1 MRTSAWRALGL
12 ICAVVFYAISLSGQA
27 YELTSPVALSYH
39 EVLRKTYAVGAFAVL
54 GFALERSRVPRLGGV
69 AVAAG
74 AIAIYSLAIEIGQTL
89 MGSTESLAEH
99 GFDVASGLAGG
110 ALGAFAS
117 LLFSGPRA
125 PARRAEAIA
134 LVVVFALL
142 AWGFLQTYAR
152 APLGQTH

>member
-1 MRTSAWRALGL
+1 MRTSAWRAFGL

-27 YELTSPVALSYH
+27 YELTSPAALSYH

-69 AVAAG
+69 TVAAI
-74 AIAIYSLAIEIGQTL
+74 AIAIYSLAIEIGQTVL
-89 MGSTESLAEH
+89 GSTETPAEH

-117 LLFSGPRA
+117 LLFSAPRE
-125 PARRAEAIA
+125 PARRAETVALAIA
-134 LVVVFALL
+134 FALL
-142 AWGFLQTYAR
+142 VWGFLLTYAR